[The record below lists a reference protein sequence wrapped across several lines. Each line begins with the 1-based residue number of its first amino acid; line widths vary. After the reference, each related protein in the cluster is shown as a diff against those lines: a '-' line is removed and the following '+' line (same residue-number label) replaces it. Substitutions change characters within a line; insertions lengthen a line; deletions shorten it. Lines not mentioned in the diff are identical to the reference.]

1 MARLS
6 LPTNAHSPDSLALIL
21 RIPPCNSVFSVIL
34 TSQSVQSSHHNYI
47 PTYTCV
53 SVRHNTPCCPL
64 LTLHIKYPACMC
76 LPSHIPECRR
86 PSPLVE
92 LLVRNFDGKACPCA
106 ARQKR
111 KIVGMQHGNTIPVA
125 QVCIYTYSPVIVPAK
140 PRLSFQRN
148 IDMALHHLTPKA
160 YDHLSPK
167 KTSEKKHPFPI
178 DQFPSHNRVEKMEIL
193 IRGKTC
199 HSGYKQPCKAYLSSC
214 LKPTTT
220 TITFNPN
227 KTTHLSK
234 VRNKIPTALHREL
247 EPRKCKTRTVAQ
259 AACAVLRG
267 KPKRRKYMMTSPMG
281 GGARDAEGCRMRV
294 TDVCRG
300 VVCVCVLMWRGQ
312 IVDFSFVIV
321 IVV

>member
-1 MARLS
+1 
-6 LPTNAHSPDSLALIL
+6 
-21 RIPPCNSVFSVIL
+21 
-34 TSQSVQSSHHNYI
+34 
-47 PTYTCV
+47 
-53 SVRHNTPCCPL
+53 
-64 LTLHIKYPACMC
+64 
-76 LPSHIPECRR
+76 
-86 PSPLVE
+86 
-92 LLVRNFDGKACPCA
+92 
-106 ARQKR
+106 
-111 KIVGMQHGNTIPVA
+111 
-125 QVCIYTYSPVIVPAK
+125 
-140 PRLSFQRN
+140 
-148 IDMALHHLTPKA
+148 MALHHLTPKA

-214 LKPTTT
+214 LKPTTA

-300 VVCVCVLMWRGQ
+300 VVCVCVCVCLCGEVRLWIFLLLLLLLSDLLRAFFKGVEGGGGESRNVLCGANFGRTDQYQGVCCEEMALLSMTELLF
-312 IVDFSFVIV
+312 DYA
-321 IVV
+321 